1 MVWFYLSSGLFLGW
15 SLGANDAANVFGTA
29 VATRMLRFTLVATV
43 AAVFVILGAVIGGA
57 GPAHTYSKLG
67 AVNALGGS
75 FTVALAAAVTVA
87 WMTRIGLPV
96 STTQA
101 IVGAI
106 VGWDLFVGLPV
117 DRPTLLKILTTW
129 VASPVLTAAF
139 AYLGVRL
146 ARTLIY
152 RVRIHLLDLD
162 LYTRVALL
170 LIAAFGAYSLGANN
184 IANVMGVFVGSNPFP
199 DLRMGALLHLSR
211 TQVLFLIGGL
221 AIAVGI
227 LTYSH
232 RVIRTVGNEIMK
244 LSPIDAWIVVAA
256 ESLVLFMFASRSL
269 QHLLMQLHL
278 PTIPLVPV
286 SSSQAVVGGVIGIG
300 LAKGGGRALNLSVIR
315 RIVWGWV
322 VTPITAGVLSFFG
335 LFFMQ
340 NVFQQQVYRPL
351 VYTLD
356 TATLQELHRLGV
368 VPPAIDSLEGRT
380 VVGARAWQQQLR
392 ALGLRG
398 KALETVLAYTQV
410 DSLLVDSALARRALP
425 PDLFPPA
432 YLEPVLALHGRLFL
446 HHWQLERALQRLS
459 PAWQPQGPGQE
470 AYNRALRARYRLLFE
485 TFQIQRVRDFRRRAS
500 PRRSSV

>member
-29 VATRMLRFTLVATV
+29 VATRMLRFAVVATV
-43 AAVFVILGAVIGGA
+43 AAVFVVLGAVIGGA

-75 FTVALAAAVTVA
+75 FTVALAAAITVA

-129 VASPVLTAAF
+129 VASPVLTALF
-139 AYLGVRL
+139 AYLGVQATRVL
-146 ARTLIY
+146 VY
-152 RVRIHLLDLD
+152 RIRIHLLDLD
-162 LYTRVALL
+162 LYTRLALL

-199 DLRMGALLHLSR
+199 DLQVFSLFHLSR

-221 AIAVGI
+221 AIATGI

-244 LSPIDAWIVVAA
+244 LSPLDAWIVVAA

-269 QHLLMQLHL
+269 QHLLIQLHL
-278 PTIPLVPV
+278 PPLPLVPV

-300 LAKGGGRALNLSVIR
+300 LAKGGGRALNFGVIR
-315 RIVWGWV
+315 RIVGGWA
-322 VTPITAGVLSFFG
+322 VTPLTAGVLSFFG

-356 TATLQELHRLGV
+356 IATLQELHRMGIQTPTL
-368 VPPAIDSLEGRT
+368 DSLAGRT
-380 VVGARAWQQQLR
+380 VVGVRAWR
-392 ALGLRG
+392 ARLQEAGLSGADLQR
-398 KALETVLAYTQV
+398 VLAYTEV

-432 YLEPVLALHGRLFL
+432 YLEPVLALHDRLFL
-446 HHWQLERALQRLS
+446 HHWQLQRALERLS
-459 PAWQPQGPGQE
+459 PAWQFRPESPE
-470 AYNRALRARYRLLFE
+470 NRAYNRALEARYRLLYE
-485 TFQIQRVRDFRRRAS
+485 TFQIHRVRAFRQRHRL
-500 PRRSSV
+500 